1 MIISRR
7 DADINAGSAELSS
20 CLLVPSL
27 SGASFPES
35 EATRQDC
42 RLLFEGVSEPWYSK
56 TDRQLCLNI
65 AREIYAYIQLLSSSN
80 GLFLPF
86 YPFLSFF
93 FLFPLPFYYIF
104 IIRRNI
110 VIERKWMDRGRRI
123 RAEKDKS

>member
-7 DADINAGSAELSS
+7 DADINAGSAVTTELSS

-65 AREIYAYIQLLSSSN
+65 AREMEDIYAYIQLLSSSN

-93 FLFPLPFYYIF
+93 FSFPPSFLLYFYYTQKY
-104 IIRRNI
+104 RN
-110 VIERKWMDRGRRI
+110 RAKMDG
-123 RAEKDKS
+123 

>member
-7 DADINAGSAELSS
+7 DADINAGSAVATELSS

-65 AREIYAYIQLLSSSN
+65 AREMEGIYAYIQLLSSSN

-93 FLFPLPFYYIF
+93 FFFSPFLF
-104 IIRRNI
+104 IIFLLY
-110 VIERKWMDRGRRI
+110 
-123 RAEKDKS
+123 AEIS

>member
-65 AREIYAYIQLLSSSN
+65 AREMEGIYAYIQLLSSSN

-93 FLFPLPFYYIF
+93 FSFPPSFLLYFYYTQKY
-104 IIRRNI
+104 RN
-110 VIERKWMDRGRRI
+110 RAKMDG
-123 RAEKDKS
+123 